1 MSWLKKLTEGLK
13 KTSSSAKSKISGIF
27 IGKKI
32 DTDTIESLEEALISS
47 DLGVSASQKI
57 VKEFEKNYS
66 GKTSDQEELLEALSK
81 SITNILE
88 PLEKELIVSD
98 DYHPHIMMLVGVNG
112 SGKTTT
118 AGKLAKRFSQ
128 QGKKVILVAADTFRA
143 AAIEQ
148 LKGWAEKTSV
158 ELISAER
165 GADPAAL
172 VYQSIEKA
180 RIQKTDLILIDT
192 AGRLQ
197 NRIELMEELAK
208 IVRVIKKLEPEAP
221 HDSLIVL
228 DGTVGQ
234 NALSQLKAFLDV
246 AAITGL
252 IMTKLDGSARG
263 GVLVALAEE
272 FGLPIHLI
280 GVGETAEDLQD
291 FNAIAYSR
299 ALLGLTLDDYRD
311 YKLISKIIKYFWS
324 KNIKYFSCKEILDY
338 LFKNKSL
345 LQINKDVKRKGDN

>member
-27 IGKKI
+27 IEKKI

-66 GKTSDQEELLEALSK
+66 GKTSNQEELLEALSK

-291 FNAIAYSR
+291 FNAMAYSR
-299 ALLGLTLDDYRD
+299 ALLGLTLED
-311 YKLISKIIKYFWS
+311 
-324 KNIKYFSCKEILDY
+324 
-338 LFKNKSL
+338 
-345 LQINKDVKRKGDN
+345 

>member
-66 GKTSDQEELLEALSK
+66 GKTSNQQELLEALSK

-291 FNAIAYSR
+291 FNAMAYSR
-299 ALLGLTLDDYRD
+299 ALLGLTLED
-311 YKLISKIIKYFWS
+311 
-324 KNIKYFSCKEILDY
+324 
-338 LFKNKSL
+338 
-345 LQINKDVKRKGDN
+345 

>member
-13 KTSSSAKSKISGIF
+13 KTSSSAKSKLSGIF

-32 DTDTIESLEEALISS
+32 DANTMESLEEALISS

-81 SITNILE
+81 SISNILE

-148 LKGWAEKTSV
+148 LRGWAEKTSV

-234 NALSQLKAFLDV
+234 NALSQLQAFLDV

-291 FNAIAYSR
+291 FNAMAYSR
-299 ALLGLTLDDYRD
+299 ALLGLTLED
-311 YKLISKIIKYFWS
+311 
-324 KNIKYFSCKEILDY
+324 
-338 LFKNKSL
+338 
-345 LQINKDVKRKGDN
+345 

>member
-13 KTSSSAKSKISGIF
+13 KTSSSAKSKLSGIF
-27 IGKKI
+27 VGKKI
-32 DTDTIESLEEALISS
+32 DANTMESLEEALISS

-66 GKTSDQEELLEALSK
+66 GKTSNQEELLEALSK

-128 QGKKVILVAADTFRA
+128 QGKKVTLVAADTFRA

-252 IMTKLDGSARG
+252 IMTKLDGSTRG

-291 FNAIAYSR
+291 FNAMAYSR
-299 ALLGLTLDDYRD
+299 ALLGLTLED
-311 YKLISKIIKYFWS
+311 
-324 KNIKYFSCKEILDY
+324 
-338 LFKNKSL
+338 
-345 LQINKDVKRKGDN
+345 

>member
-13 KTSSSAKSKISGIF
+13 KTSSSAKSKLSGIF

-32 DTDTIESLEEALISS
+32 DADTMESLEEALISS

-57 VKEFEKNYS
+57 VQEFEKNYS

-299 ALLGLTLDDYRD
+299 ALLGLTLED
-311 YKLISKIIKYFWS
+311 
-324 KNIKYFSCKEILDY
+324 
-338 LFKNKSL
+338 
-345 LQINKDVKRKGDN
+345 

>member
-13 KTSSSAKSKISGIF
+13 KTSSSAKSKLSGIF
-27 IGKKI
+27 VGKKI
-32 DTDTIESLEEALISS
+32 DADTMESLEEALISS

-81 SITNILE
+81 SISNILE

-98 DYHPHIMMLVGVNG
+98 DHHPHIMMLVGVNG

-118 AGKLAKRFSQ
+118 AGKLAKRFSK

-148 LKGWAEKTSV
+148 LRGWAEKTSV

-234 NALSQLKAFLDV
+234 NALSQLRAFLDV

-291 FNAIAYSR
+291 FNAMAYSR
-299 ALLGLTLDDYRD
+299 ALLGLTLED
-311 YKLISKIIKYFWS
+311 
-324 KNIKYFSCKEILDY
+324 
-338 LFKNKSL
+338 
-345 LQINKDVKRKGDN
+345 

>member
-1 MSWLKKLTEGLK
+1 MSWLKKLTEGLR
-13 KTSSSAKSKISGIF
+13 KTSSAAKSKLSGIF

-32 DTDTIESLEEALISS
+32 DADTMESLEEALISS

-81 SITNILE
+81 SISNILE

-98 DYHPHIMMLVGVNG
+98 DHHPHIMMLVGVNG

-118 AGKLAKRFSQ
+118 AGKLAKRFSR

-172 VYQSIEKA
+172 VYRSIEQA
-180 RIQKTDLILIDT
+180 RNQKTDLILIDT

-299 ALLGLTLDDYRD
+299 ALLGLTLED
-311 YKLISKIIKYFWS
+311 
-324 KNIKYFSCKEILDY
+324 
-338 LFKNKSL
+338 
-345 LQINKDVKRKGDN
+345 

>member
-13 KTSSSAKSKISGIF
+13 KTSSSAKSKLSGIF
-27 IGKKI
+27 VGKKI
-32 DTDTIESLEEALISS
+32 DADTMESLEEALISS

-81 SITNILE
+81 SISNILE

-98 DYHPHIMMLVGVNG
+98 DHHPHIMMLVGVNG

-118 AGKLAKRFSQ
+118 AGKLAKRFSR

-299 ALLGLTLDDYRD
+299 ALLGLTLED
-311 YKLISKIIKYFWS
+311 
-324 KNIKYFSCKEILDY
+324 
-338 LFKNKSL
+338 
-345 LQINKDVKRKGDN
+345 

>member
-66 GKTSDQEELLEALSK
+66 GKTSNQEELLEALSK

-88 PLEKELIVSD
+88 PLEKELIVLD

-208 IVRVIKKLEPEAP
+208 IIRVIKKLEPEAP

-234 NALSQLKAFLDV
+234 NALSQLNAFLDV

-291 FNAIAYSR
+291 FNAMAYSR
-299 ALLGLTLDDYRD
+299 ALLGLTLED
-311 YKLISKIIKYFWS
+311 
-324 KNIKYFSCKEILDY
+324 
-338 LFKNKSL
+338 
-345 LQINKDVKRKGDN
+345 

>member
-1 MSWLKKLTEGLK
+1 MSWLKKLTEGLRR
-13 KTSSSAKSKISGIF
+13 SSSAAKSKLSGIF

-32 DTDTIESLEEALISS
+32 DADTMESLEEALISS

-81 SITNILE
+81 SISNILE

-98 DYHPHIMMLVGVNG
+98 DHHPHIMMLVGVNG

-208 IVRVIKKLEPEAP
+208 IIRVIKKLEPEAP

-291 FNAIAYSR
+291 FNAMAYSR
-299 ALLGLTLDDYRD
+299 ALLGLTLED
-311 YKLISKIIKYFWS
+311 
-324 KNIKYFSCKEILDY
+324 
-338 LFKNKSL
+338 
-345 LQINKDVKRKGDN
+345 

>member
-1 MSWLKKLTEGLK
+1 M
-13 KTSSSAKSKISGIF
+13 
-27 IGKKI
+27 
-32 DTDTIESLEEALISS
+32 
-47 DLGVSASQKI
+47 
-57 VKEFEKNYS
+57 
-66 GKTSDQEELLEALSK
+66 
-81 SITNILE
+81 
-88 PLEKELIVSD
+88 
-98 DYHPHIMMLVGVNG
+98 
-112 SGKTTT
+112 
-118 AGKLAKRFSQ
+118 
-128 QGKKVILVAADTFRA
+128 VAADTFRA

-165 GADPAAL
+165 GADAAAL
-172 VYQSIEKA
+172 VYRSIEKA
-180 RIQKTDLILIDT
+180 SSQKKELILIAT

-234 NALSQLKAFLDV
+234 NALSQLQAFLDV

-252 IMTKLDGSARG
+252 IMTKLDGSTRG

-299 ALLGLTLDDYRD
+299 ALLGLTLED
-311 YKLISKIIKYFWS
+311 
-324 KNIKYFSCKEILDY
+324 
-338 LFKNKSL
+338 
-345 LQINKDVKRKGDN
+345 

>member
-66 GKTSDQEELLEALSK
+66 GKTSNQEELLEALSK

-234 NALSQLKAFLDV
+234 NALSQLKAFLEV

-291 FNAIAYSR
+291 FNAMAYSR
-299 ALLGLTLDDYRD
+299 ALLGLTLED
-311 YKLISKIIKYFWS
+311 
-324 KNIKYFSCKEILDY
+324 
-338 LFKNKSL
+338 
-345 LQINKDVKRKGDN
+345 

>member
-13 KTSSSAKSKISGIF
+13 KTSSSAKSKLSGIF

-32 DTDTIESLEEALISS
+32 DADTMESLEEALISS

-81 SITNILE
+81 SISNILE

-208 IVRVIKKLEPEAP
+208 IVRVIKKIRAEAP

-291 FNAIAYSR
+291 FNAMAYSR
-299 ALLGLTLDDYRD
+299 ALLGLTLED
-311 YKLISKIIKYFWS
+311 
-324 KNIKYFSCKEILDY
+324 
-338 LFKNKSL
+338 
-345 LQINKDVKRKGDN
+345 

>member
-13 KTSSSAKSKISGIF
+13 KTSSSAKSKLSGIF

-32 DTDTIESLEEALISS
+32 DADTMESLEEALISS

-81 SITNILE
+81 SISNILE

-98 DYHPHIMMLVGVNG
+98 DHHPHIMMLVGVNG

-280 GVGETAEDLQD
+280 GVGETVEDLQD
-291 FNAIAYSR
+291 FNAMAYSR
-299 ALLGLTLDDYRD
+299 ALLGLTLED
-311 YKLISKIIKYFWS
+311 
-324 KNIKYFSCKEILDY
+324 
-338 LFKNKSL
+338 
-345 LQINKDVKRKGDN
+345 

>member
-66 GKTSDQEELLEALSK
+66 GKTSNQEELLEALSK

-148 LKGWAEKTSV
+148 LRGWAEKTSV

-172 VYQSIEKA
+172 VYRSIEKA
-180 RIQKTDLILIDT
+180 RSQKTDLILIDT

-197 NRIELMEELAK
+197 NRKELMEELAK

-299 ALLGLTLDDYRD
+299 ALLGLTLED
-311 YKLISKIIKYFWS
+311 
-324 KNIKYFSCKEILDY
+324 
-338 LFKNKSL
+338 
-345 LQINKDVKRKGDN
+345 